1 MTILDAVL
9 HALSR
14 DLLVLVGAGLVAA
27 LVAAL
32 LSPLGPLFWWSGWM
46 HRPASMIAAPP
57 DAPRPPADPTHYLVY
72 LSGIGVVDA
81 ADLGDLE
88 LGYLRQLAARLPGC
102 VIIHDV
108 FIYAVDN
115 VGLSAEHWLGGFWRW
130 VRHSQV
136 ARSRI
141 AVLGNLINLR
151 NLLQMLVSAD
161 QRYGPLYSW
170 GTAGVIARTLVAH
183 GYRSGSG
190 APVTLIGYSGGAQIA
205 LGAARYLGPALGAPL
220 QLITIGGVMS
230 ADPGLDTVEAVHQL
244 CGAHDPMPRYG
255 ARCFP
260 GRWPIVCGSPWNRAC
275 AAGKITTVAV
285 GPGHHR
291 GLGGYFDPAARTDG
305 PSLRDRSVDATRR
318 LVVAMIDR
326 HWAVVLPEVR

>member
-1 MTILDAVL
+1 MTILDA
-9 HALSR
+9 ALRTLSLN
-14 DLLVLVGAGLVAA
+14 LLMLVVAGLVAA

-32 LSPLGPLFWWSGWM
+32 LSPLGPLFWWAGWT

-57 DAPRPPADPTHYLVY
+57 DAPRPHASPAHYVVY
-72 LSGIGVVDA
+72 LSGIGVVNA

-88 LGYLRQLAARLPGC
+88 LGYLRRLAARLPGC
-102 VIIHDV
+102 VLIHDV

-115 VGLSAEHWLGGFWRW
+115 IGLSAEPWLGGFWRW
-130 VRHSQV
+130 VRHSQL

-170 GTAGVIARTLVAH
+170 GTAGVIARSLAAH

-205 LGAARYLGPALGAPL
+205 LGTARYLGPALGAPL

-230 ADPGLDTVEAVHQL
+230 ADPGLDAIESVHQL
-244 CGAHDPMPRYG
+244 CGTHDPMPGYG
-255 ARCFP
+255 ACCFP
-260 GRWPIVCGSPWNRAC
+260 GRWPIVRRSAWNRAC
-275 AAGKITTVAV
+275 AAGKITTVTL
-285 GPGHHR
+285 GPAQHH

-305 PSLRDRSVDATRR
+305 PSLLDRTADATGE
-318 LVVAMIDR
+318 LVAAMIDR
-326 HWAVVLPEVR
+326 HRAVAIPEVR

>member
-1 MTILDAVL
+1 MTILDA
-9 HALSR
+9 ALRTLSLN
-14 DLLVLVGAGLVAA
+14 LLVLVVAGLVAA

-32 LSPLGPLFWWSGWM
+32 LSPLGPLFWWAGWT
-46 HRPASMIAAPP
+46 HRPASMIAAPS
-57 DAPRPPADPTHYLVY
+57 DAPRPHAAPTHYVVY
-72 LSGIGVVDA
+72 LSGIGVVNA

-88 LGYLRQLAARLPGC
+88 LGYLRRLAARLPGC
-102 VIIHDV
+102 VLIHDV

-115 VGLSAEHWLGGFWRW
+115 VGLSAEPWLGGFWRW

-170 GTAGVIARTLVAH
+170 GTAGVIARSLAAH

-220 QLITIGGVMS
+220 QMITIGGVMS
-230 ADPGLDTVEAVHQL
+230 ADPGLDAIAAVHQL
-244 CGAHDPMPRYG
+244 CGTHDPMPGYG
-255 ARCFP
+255 ACCFP
-260 GRWPIVCGSPWNRAC
+260 GRWPIVRRSAWNRAC

-285 GPGHHR
+285 GPAQHH
-291 GLGGYFDPAARTDG
+291 GLGGYFDPAVRTDG
-305 PSLRDRSVDATRR
+305 PSLLDRTADATGG
-318 LVVAMIDR
+318 LVAAMIDR
-326 HWAVVLPEVR
+326 HRAVAIPEVR